1 MNKKGVSPVFQ
12 ILAWLLVLF
21 SAASIAAPSV
31 TWAPSS
37 VTQTIPAGGSTTI
50 PVSFTASE
58 DLSNVVIRVVPEIE
72 SFVQVNPVSLG
83 SIAKGQTVNLG
94 IIVSAPADSPPGT
107 LHGTIQLRSG
117 GKAHKT
123 FAKPLPVTIVVSGA
137 IVGPEG
143 GTVTGA
149 GGTSI
154 TLPPGAIDYE
164 AVMDIALVPPGTVVA
179 PVGDLKIVAAVEIT
193 FEPTA
198 FNASHV
204 PPSAPFEISIPTPAG
219 IPGGSNFIVA
229 QQVLL
234 DSINNSTPGLREQLN
249 PVDTASVTGGNIVT
263 QTDVFPGIFGGGLF
277 AIMQTDGS
285 GFVTG
290 VVSDATGPRPGV
302 VVSNDTNTLVSVTNA
317 TGRYT
322 LFISGGSFT
331 VTGFDPFKGS
341 MGSTSGTIPVP
352 DSTVTADILLTPL
365 STPPITRDGIRNGG
379 FERGDIS
386 SWGLAG
392 AGRVIQQFE
401 PTSTG
406 VVNRPTEGQ
415 WMADINTGTGAVGE
429 VGSSLKQ
436 RFIVPA
442 GVRTLR
448 LDFNFI
454 SEEFPEFVGSIFD
467 DDFRAVI
474 TTPNG
479 ETVFAQVNVNQS
491 GGFDLIGDCFFP
503 GGDETCGQTGWRQ
516 GSVDLSAFA
525 GTNTPI
531 TVELIFSALDAGDD
545 IFDSHVLID
554 NIRFSTAWV
563 DAKTIQ
569 GAAANQ
575 VRIQNEILGA
585 TEILSQAGVNV
596 RLRNFQTVA
605 DPGGLLDTDITWR
618 TECRPPADCLTGSGT
633 TKGVLTA
640 EEIALMAL
648 SRSAT
653 TTDVNVYYV
662 RSFTGGAAGAFAI
675 GPDDF
680 HDINILT
687 NAGTIQPDIA
697 GGCTAGGHNLAH
709 ELGHLLISPQS
720 AGDAL
725 EHSAGATNF
734 LGGNCATPQNG
745 IVNRLQSVN
754 MNRVGAPLLVP

>member
-1 MNKKGVSPVFQ
+1 MLKSISPVFQ
-12 ILAWLLVLF
+12 GLAWLSFLF

-31 TWAPSS
+31 TWTPSS

-50 PVSFTASE
+50 PVSFTASKK
-58 DLSNVVIRVVPEIE
+58 LSNAVVRVVPEIE
-72 SFVQVNPVSLG
+72 PFVQVNPVLLG
-83 SIAKGQTVNLG
+83 NVANGQTVNLG
-94 IIVSAPADSPPGT
+94 IIVSAPTNSPPGT

-137 IVGPEG
+137 TVGPEG

-149 GGTSI
+149 DGTSI

-164 AVMDIALVPPGTVVA
+164 AVMDIARVPTATVVA
-179 PVGDLKIVAAVEIT
+179 PTGDLEIVAAVEIT

-204 PPSAPFEISIPTPAG
+204 PPSAPLEISIPAPAG
-219 IPGGSNFIVA
+219 IPGGSNFIAA
-229 QQVLL
+229 QQALI

-249 PVDTASVTGGNIVT
+249 PVATASVIEWDIVT
-263 QTDVFPGIFGGGLF
+263 QTDIFPGIFGGGLF
-277 AIMQTDGS
+277 AIIQTVGS

-290 VVSDATGPRPGV
+290 IVSDATGPRPGV
-302 VVSNDTNTLVSVTNA
+302 VISNNTNTLVSVSDA

-322 LFISGGSFT
+322 LFISGDSFT

-341 MGSTSGTIPVP
+341 RGSTSGSIPVP
-352 DSTVTADILLTPL
+352 DSTVAADILLTAL
-365 STPPITRDGIRNGG
+365 ETPPITRDGIRNGA
-379 FERGDIS
+379 FERGDLS
-386 SWGLAG
+386 SWALAG
-392 AGRVIQQFE
+392 AGRAIQQFE

-406 VVNRPTEGQ
+406 IVNRPTEGQ
-415 WMADINTGTGAVGE
+415 WMAGINTGTGAIGE

-454 SEEFPEFVGSIFD
+454 SEEFPEFVGSVFD
-467 DDFRAVI
+467 DDFKAII

-479 ETVFAQVNVNQS
+479 EMTFAQVNVNQS
-491 GGFDLIGDCFFP
+491 GGFELIGDCFFP

-525 GTNTPI
+525 GTNIPI
-531 TVELIFSALDAGDD
+531 TVDLIFSAIDAGDD
-545 IFDSHVLID
+545 IFDTHVLID

-563 DAKTIQ
+563 DVKTIQ

-575 VRIQNEILGA
+575 MRIQNEILGA

-596 RLRNFQTVA
+596 RLRNFQAVT

-618 TECRPPADCLTGSGT
+618 TECRPPLACLVGLGT
-633 TKGVLTA
+633 TKGVPTA
-640 EEIALMAL
+640 EEIALMGL

-653 TTDVNVYYV
+653 AVDVNVYYV

-687 NAGTIQPDIA
+687 NAGTIHPDIA

-725 EHSAGATNF
+725 EHNAGATNF
-734 LGGNCATPQNG
+734 LGGNCATPLIG
-745 IVNRLQSVN
+745 IVTRQQSANV
-754 MNRVGAPLLVP
+754 NRVGAPMLVP